1 MSNTGNDAKALSKD
15 EKKLIHSLFLNSFLL
30 EACYNYER
38 QQALG
43 FAVGIYPAIEKYY
56 DKKEDRAEALERHM
70 AIYNT
75 TPHVSSAISGIT
87 ASLEKEASEN
97 PDFDKS
103 IINNVKVSLMGPLAG
118 IGDSIFW
125 GTIRVIAAGVGISLA
140 QQGSILGPI
149 LFLILFNIPHLLVR
163 YYGTVIGYKM
173 GTSMLSGLSG
183 NTVIK
188 KISKAAGIVGL
199 IVIGAMSASM
209 VNLKLATNFTIGE
222 SEFQIQNYLDQI
234 YPLLLSLLY
243 TLAMYALLKKGFK
256 SSTILVITIV
266 IGILGAM
273 VGLF

>member
-1 MSNTGNDAKALSKD
+1 MSNAGDVKTLSQE
-15 EKKLIHSLFLNSFLL
+15 EKKLIHSLFFNSFLL

-87 ASLEKEASEN
+87 ASLEKEASQN

-125 GTIRVIAAGVGISLA
+125 GTIRVIAAGIGISLA
-140 QQGSILGPI
+140 QPGSILGPI

-173 GTSMLSGLSG
+173 GVGMLSGLSG

-209 VNLKLATNFTIGE
+209 VKLQLATNFTIGE

-243 TLAMYALLKKGFK
+243 TLAMFALLKKGFK
-256 SSTILVITIV
+256 SSTILLITILV
-266 IGILGAM
+266 GILGVA

>member
-1 MSNTGNDAKALSKD
+1 MSNAGDVKTLSQE
-15 EKKLIHSLFLNSFLL
+15 EKKLIHSLFFNSFLL

-56 DKKEDRAEALERHM
+56 DKKEDRVEALERHM

-87 ASLEKEASEN
+87 ASLEKEASQN

-125 GTIRVIAAGVGISLA
+125 GTIRVIAAGIGISLA

-173 GTSMLSGLSG
+173 GVGMLSGLSG

-209 VNLKLATNFTIGE
+209 VKLQLATNFTIGE

-243 TLAMYALLKKGFK
+243 TLAMFALLKKGFK
-256 SSTILVITIV
+256 SSTILLITIL
-266 IGILGAM
+266 IGILGVA

>member
-1 MSNTGNDAKALSKD
+1 MSNQNSKPLSAE
-15 EKKLIHSLFLNSFLL
+15 EKKLINSLFLNSFLL

-75 TPHVSSAISGIT
+75 TPHVSSAISGIV

-97 PDFDKS
+97 ENFDKS
-103 IINNVKVSLMGPLAG
+103 IINNIKVSLMGPFAG

-125 GTIRVIAAGVGISLA
+125 GTLRVIAAGIGISLA
-140 QQGSILGPI
+140 QQGNILGPI

-163 YYGTVIGYKM
+163 YYGTVFGYRM
-173 GTSMLSGLSG
+173 GTRMLSNLSDTSML
-183 NTVIK
+183 K

-209 VNLKLATNFTIGE
+209 VKLKLAPSFKIGE
-222 SEFQIQNYLDQI
+222 SEFLIQNYADQI
-234 YPLLLSLLY
+234 YPLLFSLLY
-243 TLAMYALLKKGFK
+243 TLAMFGLLKKGYK
-256 SSTILVITIV
+256 SSTILLITIV
-266 IGILGAM
+266 IGIAGTAI
-273 VGLF
+273 GLF